1 MKKLFYLAGLA
12 VVLLVLNGC
21 SATGYV
27 ASEPAYVEYSRPARP
42 SSLHVW
48 VDGDWVYNRQTRLYV
63 QNNGYWHRPNR
74 GRVYVSGS
82 WQTTPQGHR
91 WQSGHWQRQD

>member
-27 ASEPAYVEYSRPARP
+27 TSEPAYVEYSRPARP